1 MDILGMLQNDMD
13 ELCEEDIEMIQEELD
28 VGDYTYE
35 YKQQC
40 RLHILK
46 LTHYFE
52 QKKKEKVYQGPQE
65 LTSRLFQKEEDVV
78 VVTTTSEEKGEVVEA
93 TPKRE
98 KTKLEAFREE
108 IQKMRSM
115 SEPEKRFAEYVDG
128 NEFITN
134 EFIDQNMNEF
144 NELERNALLRRR
156 QFSEE
161 FLDKYFD
168 VLDHGTLALN
178 QLYSEEFF
186 MKHYAQLP
194 VKVVLTR
201 SKNPWRQK
209 AKRSKKLDSFLRLKG
224 VKI

>member
-28 VGDYTYE
+28 VGDYSYE

-46 LTHYFE
+46 ITHYFE
-52 QKKKEKVYQGPQE
+52 QKKKEKAYQGPQE
-65 LTSRLFQKEEDVV
+65 LSSRLFKTEEDVT
-78 VVTTTSEEKGEVVEA
+78 VVTTSSDTTGEIVEVA
-93 TPKRE
+93 PKRE
-98 KTKLEAFREE
+98 KTKAEEFREE

-115 SEPEKRFAEYVDG
+115 AEPEKRFVAYIEE

-134 EFIDQNMNEF
+134 DFIDQNMNEL
-144 NELERNALLRRR
+144 NEPERNALLRKR
-156 QFSEE
+156 QFTEE
-161 FLDKYFD
+161 FLEKYFD

-201 SKNPWRQK
+201 SKNPWRTK